1 MKRFCKGEYTMGEH
15 KDNKKEIAI
24 YKAVI
29 DLINEGADV
38 TSMKVGE
45 ITARAGIGKGTAYE
59 YFESKE
65 EMVEKALFYYILD
78 QIEHAKALVES
89 KNTFEEKF
97 MSILDYMVE
106 NKNEIRPFLVIIRLR
121 KSCETV
127 DMQQQQSEIMMCL
140 SYLSGLAEWFLAF
153 GDAEGLFKEQ
163 NKNFKISALLSQI
176 VQFGFYLHLGG
187 EEDLDELK
195 KFIYHG
201 FIAQLN

>member
-1 MKRFCKGEYTMGEH
+1 MKDSTMQI
-15 KDNKKEIAI
+15 KSNKEIAI

-38 TSMKVGE
+38 GAMKVGD

-89 KNTFEEKF
+89 KETFEEKF

-121 KSCETV
+121 KSCENV

-153 GDAEGLFKEQ
+153 GDAEGLFAET
-163 NKNFKISALLSQI
+163 NKNFRISALLSQI

-187 EEDLDELK
+187 EEDIEALK

-201 FIAQLN
+201 FISQLN